1 MRNKWLTVDCG
12 WCAGAAS
19 PVAGTA
25 ISLLRCLGW
34 AMLLVV
40 GTLILTGVALSLTDR
55 RPNTRSR
62 GPARSQLPSARAECG
77 MKHLSRRII

>member
-1 MRNKWLTVDCG
+1 MKNKWPTVDCG

-40 GTLILTGVALSLTDR
+40 GTLILTWAARFYLTDR
-55 RPNTRSR
+55 RPKIDTDI
-62 GPARSQLPSARAECG
+62 
-77 MKHLSRRII
+77 H